1 MIASY
6 YSNEKFYKY
15 ISVGKFYR
23 YSFIVNPNSK
33 YYEIMI
39 NCFEL
44 SKNIEEK
51 GYIDSFNIII
61 YTNELDTYLHFID
74 RS

>member
-1 MIASY
+1 
-6 YSNEKFYKY
+6 
-15 ISVGKFYR
+15 
-23 YSFIVNPNSK
+23 
-33 YYEIMI
+33 MI

-61 YTNELDTYLHFID
+61 HTNELDTYLHFID